1 MSNRVLTDGS
11 PVPDDDS
18 HTKLRADGQ
27 QVGYVVLSAEERA
40 KGFVKSVRNKY
51 LHVGAPPL
59 PDGARDL
66 TEAERKSW
74 VNDSDK
80 DPFEKYAP
88 HPPEK
93 GGPALGKFFTRS
105 QVARAGKRC
114 GSVTTMGQ
122 SIAETYARNPSFYGA
137 TFCCACGAHFPL
149 NEFTWE
155 PDGEPMDTRLQ
166 AAWHGDKAAR
176 EAAATAARRSI
187 RITALRERR
196 DMINSELKELGAE

>member
-1 MSNRVLTDGS
+1 MSDRVLTDGS
-11 PVPDDDS
+11 PVPDDNS

-27 QVGYVVLSAEERA
+27 QIGYVVLSAEERA
-40 KGFVKSVRNKY
+40 KGFVKPVRNKY

-66 TEAERKSW
+66 TEDERKSW

-80 DPFEKYAP
+80 DPFVKYVPYPSAADG
-88 HPPEK
+88 K
-93 GGPALGKFFTRS
+93 SLGKFFTRS
-105 QVARAGKRC
+105 QVARAGRRC

-122 SIAETYARNPSFYGA
+122 TIAETYARNPNFYGG

-166 AAWHGDKAAR
+166 AAWHAGTTERRAA
-176 EAAATAARRSI
+176 EAAARRDARI
-187 RITALRERR
+187 VALRGRR